1 MKIKILL
8 TLCIFSF
15 FLYKNSSSQV
25 SGLGKKDRLTTTVE
39 KVPTSIKTNLNCLPN
54 DPIYTSGGVVTEAEK
69 FAISMAGVKV
79 SAEEESDFGDDA
91 FNEMKSSGNYQFI
104 TSGEQYNALLVMLS
118 DLLKTRRN
126 PSGIR
131 YKIHL
136 IKNNEV
142 NAYTL
147 GGHIFVNTGIIDFAN
162 SESALAA
169 IIGHEIGHNE
179 KGHINLLLKK
189 IKLGNSFMGG
199 FGDIGLALQQT
210 ITPFFNQK
218 NEVEVDAYGADLCQA
233 AGYDSRKGMELW
245 KKMAESEGKKNMIES
260 FLRSHPYSNDRY
272 DCLKKHIET
281 NYKF

>member
-169 IIGHEIGHNE
+169 IVGHEIGHNE

>member
-147 GGHIFVNTGIIDFAN
+147 GGHVYVNTGIIDFAN

-169 IIGHEIGHNE
+169 IVGHEIGHNE
-179 KGHINLLLKK
+179 KGHINMLLKK